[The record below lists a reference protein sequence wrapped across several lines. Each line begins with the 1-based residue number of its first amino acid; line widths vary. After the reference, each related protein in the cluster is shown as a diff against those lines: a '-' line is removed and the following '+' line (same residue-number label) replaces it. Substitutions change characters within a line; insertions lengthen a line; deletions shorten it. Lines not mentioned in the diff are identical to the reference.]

1 MPCKDD
7 ESSDNRKH
15 GISATMPHISKTG
28 KTHCHLTEKKRNT
41 KIAIKKQ
48 LNHDIC
54 HKRKTESLVLVIE
67 IKQTLQNRLFY
78 YLNRKNQSSKQGQ
91 TIVPQLKTVWF
102 PPVIP
107 SSVIHNRTGFHIKRQ
122 VHFAPKTKFRIEEA
136 STVLKA
142 VRNAASITGDSMMK
156 PPLPKL

>member
-1 MPCKDD
+1 M
-7 ESSDNRKH
+7 NRPTT
-15 GISATMPHISKTG
+15 GNMGYRQQCRISLKQAE
-28 KTHCHLTEKKRNT
+28 THCHLTEKKRNA

-91 TIVPQLKTVWF
+91 TIVP
-102 PPVIP
+102 
-107 SSVIHNRTGFHIKRQ
+107 G
-122 VHFAPKTKFRIEEA
+122 
-136 STVLKA
+136 
-142 VRNAASITGDSMMK
+142 
-156 PPLPKL
+156 